1 MDVRVLGLA
10 PDYVD
15 YAGAWALQRELH
27 ADRVAGR
34 IDDTL
39 LLQEHEPVFTAGKLT
54 LPLERPVDGSTPVI
68 DVDRGGKITWH
79 GPGQLVGYPIVALDR
94 PIDVVAFVRA
104 LEATMIGVCADFG
117 IAAERVKGRS
127 GVWVR
132 DGVGPDRKI
141 GAIGLR
147 VASGVSMHGF
157 ALNCSNDLAPY
168 DLIVPCGITD
178 AQVTT
183 MSIEAGREIRP
194 ADVLSATVA
203 HLTTALAPSMAA

>member
-15 YAGAWALQRELH
+15 YQVAWELQRTLH

-34 IDDTL
+34 IGDTL

-54 LPLERPVDGSTPVI
+54 LPMERPFDGTPVI

-79 GPGQLVGYPIVALDR
+79 GPGQLVGYPIVKLGR

-104 LEATMIGVCADFG
+104 LERMMIAVCADFG
-117 IAAERVKGRS
+117 INAERVKGRS
-127 GVWVR
+127 GVWVL
-132 DGVGPDRKI
+132 GSGTPDRKI

-147 VASGVSMHGF
+147 VASSVSMHGF
-157 ALNCSNDLAPY
+157 ALNCSNDLAPFEQ
-168 DLIVPCGITD
+168 IVPCGIAD
-178 AQVTT
+178 ATVTT
-183 MSIEAGREIRP
+183 MSIEAGHTITP
-194 ADVLSATVA
+194 ADALDATIT
-203 HLTTALAPSMAA
+203 HLEVVLAPATAA